1 MFYRSNQIN
10 KMADAPIAPVPLGGA
25 DPIAHAAPFVT
36 PAEALGAE
44 MVVIIDAL
52 MENNRRMMGVV
63 VVVVYLRTFLE
74 LGVLPIGSG
83 SAIRQ
88 IDRLRSSAQLKYRGM
103 SSNPGP
109 ARYRL
114 IA

>member
-1 MFYRSNQIN
+1 MSALPRNTKHDPETKGLQIHGTTDEQRS
-10 KMADAPIAPVPLGGA
+10 VCR
-25 DPIAHAAPFVT
+25 V
-36 PAEALGAE
+36 
-44 MVVIIDAL
+44 
-52 MENNRRMMGVV
+52 VV

-103 SSNPGP
+103 SSNAGP
-109 ARYRL
+109 ARYQL